1 MSGLSCDDNINLFQP
16 TGFRVIIDR
25 KHYGHLQYFT
35 TRINHPGA
43 QNTPDDTAWRGKVSV
58 PMPGNTMTYG
68 ELTLDVLLD
77 EDFESYMQTYN
88 WMLRH
93 INIEQIQ
100 EPFGKNSNKYNDE
113 IPTYA
118 DIHVHALSSHNNPN
132 ITFKYYDCIPVSVGD
147 IAFDAQNASVEPVT
161 YPASFRFSYFEIESD
176 QRRQPDDP
184 GTAFPQNHG
193 GAKVTHYNSGY
204 GSEEVV

>member
-25 KHYGHLQYFT
+25 KHYGHIQYFT

-43 QNTPDDTAWRGKVSV
+43 QNTPDETAWRGKVSV
-58 PMPGNTMTYG
+58 PMPGNTVTYG
-68 ELTLDVLLD
+68 ELTLDIILD
-77 EDFESYMQTYN
+77 EDFESYIQTYD

-93 INIEQIQ
+93 VNKAQIQ
-100 EPFGKNSNKYNDE
+100 ERYDIETGSYTDE

-132 ITFKYYDCIPVSVGD
+132 VTFKYYDCIPVSVGD
-147 IAFDAQNASVEPVT
+147 IPFDAQNASVEPVT
-161 YPASFRFSYFEIESD
+161 YPASFRFSHFEIELD
-176 QRRQPDDP
+176 QTRTNDDA
-184 GTAFPQNHG
+184 GSAFPKNHG
-193 GAKVTHYNSGY
+193 GAAVKHHYRQGQ
-204 GSEEVV
+204 GTEIV